1 MIDARTLL
9 EMPLETDIYVV
20 FQYKV
25 AKIKKKNVFGLWI
38 SYNGDGEIRKTSIS
52 VETDRIGKRESSWE
66 RQKNIDNPQ
75 LFTTEKEAQE
85 YLESLPDY
93 QANKRL
99 VEVKEQLAGL
109 QLEKEKLMEQLGIE
123 E

>member
-1 MIDARTLL
+1 MIDAKTLL
-9 EMPLETDIYVV
+9 EMLPKTDIYVV

-25 AKIKKKNVFGLWI
+25 TKIQKKNVFGLWI

-52 VETDRIGKRESSWE
+52 VETDRIGKREVNWE
-66 RQKNIDNPQ
+66 RQKSIDNAH
-75 LFTTEKEAQE
+75 LFMTEKEAQE